1 MQEKKTSELHVKNLE
16 NSQELV
22 QKQFPLK
29 ENYQQDFVYNMIIKY
44 IAEHGSADLQ
54 ETILIVDRTV
64 SFVIELIDDT
74 KSTFE
79 EAIGLA
85 TYSNNKSTVLSY
97 VSIFESL
104 WKLKVLYERLQENK
118 KIQEGL
124 STLQRMK

>member
-1 MQEKKTSELHVKNLE
+1 MN
-16 NSQELV
+16 
-22 QKQFPLK
+22 K
-29 ENYQQDFVYNMIIKY
+29 EIGNRITFSKPDTGSTRIANMGI
-44 IAEHGSADLQ
+44 
-54 ETILIVDRTV
+54 DRTV

-104 WKLKVLYERLQENK
+104 WKLKVLYERLQKNK
-118 KIQEGL
+118 KIQEEFID
-124 STLQRMK
+124 TAAHT